1 MLFRDILLIDEH
13 YHVQPHANILVE
25 GDKITAITQEVPQG
39 YHGDVFD
46 GRGKLAAPGFFNA
59 HCHVPMTLLR
69 GYGENL
75 PLQRWL
81 AERVFPFEGLL
92 SGEDAYW
99 GALLGIAEML
109 ASGTASFTD
118 MYFLMPNIAEAV
130 LESGI
135 KANLGYG
142 AVSGGPGEHH
152 FADTPAYNDTLSLL
166 EFAKA
171 APAGRLRADVALH
184 AEYTCDALLAREAAE
199 FAGAQKLRMHLHL
212 SETQREHEEAK
223 QRRGMT
229 AARWFETLG
238 VFEQPVTAAH
248 CVWVEPQDMQLL
260 AQHGAT
266 AAHCPSSN
274 LKLGSGI
281 APLAALQQAGV
292 RVAIGTDGAA
302 SNNNLNMLEETTLAG
317 LLHKGAMHDAEF
329 LPAPALMEAACKAG
343 ALAQGRTDC
352 GAIAPGNR
360 ADIVVYNLDSP
371 AMLPLINP
379 LANLLYAGQSADVVL
394 NMVDGRVL
402 YRNGEFLTIDMEKV
416 RYKVQRIVDAKLRIL
431 GTLPQQT

>member
-25 GDKITAITQEVPQG
+25 GDKITSITQGVPQG
-39 YHGDVFD
+39 YHGEVFD

-81 AERVFPFEGLL
+81 AERVLPFEGLL

-118 MYFLMPNIAEAV
+118 MYFLIPHIAEAV

-142 AVSGGPGEHH
+142 AISGGPGEHH
-152 FADTPAYNDTLSLL
+152 FVDTPAYNDTLSLL

-171 APAGRLRADVALH
+171 APGGRLRADVALH

-199 FAGAQKLRMHLHL
+199 FAGTQKLRMHLHL

-260 AQHGAT
+260 ARHGAT
-266 AAHCPSSN
+266 VAHCPSSN

-281 APLAALQQAGV
+281 APLAALQKAGV

-343 ALAQGRTDC
+343 ALAQGRDDC
-352 GAIAPGNR
+352 GAIKPGNR
-360 ADIVVYNLDSP
+360 ADIVVYRLDSP

-402 YRNGEFLTIDMEKV
+402 YQNGEFLTIDMEKV
-416 RYKVQRIVDAKLRIL
+416 RYKVQRIADAKLRIL
-431 GTLPQQT
+431 GTLAQQS